1 MQKFILYNWLI
12 IAVVALMVGIYISI
26 FENFIEGKA
35 YLFFILT
42 IVFGVIF
49 FIKKKR
55 KGVKE

>member
-12 IAVVALMVGIYISI
+12 IAIVALMVGVYISI

-35 YLFFILT
+35 YLYFIIA

-49 FIKKKR
+49 FIKIKKKR
-55 KGVKE
+55 